1 MLSADAPSGEDGSEL
16 KPTPDDQVILG
27 RDDSRIEDD
36 LVQGDSSPRELPDP
50 AMLMHVDRVRTD
62 PEADGAYTDVSGA
75 QTIVWQVVE
84 ERLTV

>member
-1 MLSADAPSGEDGSEL
+1 MLEGMGMLSADAPSGEDGSEL

-50 AMLMHVDRVRTD
+50 ARVTLTLISKDWLCYQIR
-62 PEADGAYTDVSGA
+62 
-75 QTIVWQVVE
+75 IVI
-84 ERLTV
+84 LCGILCGIF